1 MIKNYI
7 ISALRNMMRNKVY
20 TLINIFCLSVGITG
34 AIYITLF
41 VNHELSYDTF
51 HENHRNIYRVEGKY
65 DIAGSGN
72 HLAITAFPLGLAL
85 KEEYGG
91 VKEYVRFL
99 YQDDVLVNVNDRK
112 FLEDLMAFADSTVF
126 DVFSYPFIYGN
137 PAGALSEPNTVVLTK
152 SLSEKYFRDENPVG
166 HTIRIQQDNFRV
178 TGVIENMPSNSHLQL
193 KGLMSMSTIDSE
205 IVYSLSPGLFW
216 NINQNYTYILMHD
229 SADIDYIFD
238 NMDEFHEK
246 YTLPMGRL
254 IGATAGFTYTSIR
267 DVRFSNILFSPE
279 SASSTTLM
287 VLIIVAVFLVIIASV
302 NYTNLSTARAS
313 VRAMEIGIRKAS
325 GATRAQI
332 FFQFIAESIFLAT
345 VSLIISLLIIEILMP
360 AFNHLANKSFSL
372 RDLLV
377 WPLIFYVPL
386 LVFIT
391 GVMAGAYPAIFISA
405 MKPADILKGSKGTAA
420 GGSGLLR
427 KSLVVFQFV
436 ISIMLITGTFMVGKQ
451 LNFLQ
456 NKDLGLEISD
466 RAVIRLQDQEV
477 RGRIQTLENLIKQN
491 PDVIATTKS
500 TSVPGR
506 GFSRYAILIQSDNE
520 MVEATVTANHIDH
533 QFIDFFGITMEEGR
547 NFSDDMRSDAYTS
560 VILNRTAINYF
571 GWHDNPLGNLIQWQF
586 DEDGNPQQSARVIGV
601 VEDHNLLDLHHP
613 IEPIMYILPDDNQ
626 MYHHLIIH
634 YRKGK
639 DREIINFLETTLQE
653 FDPDN
658 FPIIS
663 FVNTGYQEQ
672 FDAEERL
679 GTIFGVFALVC
690 IIISFM
696 GLFGLSSYMTEQ
708 RKREIGVRKVLGSS
722 ITSIL
727 LMFFKE
733 FLWLVIIATF
743 IAFPVSWYFL
753 ERWLKEFVYR
763 IDITVN
769 PFILSSLLAL
779 AVAIL
784 TVSYHIYRSASLN
797 PVDALRA
804 E

>member
-1 MIKNYI
+1 
-7 ISALRNMMRNKVY
+7 MMRNKVY

-34 AIYITLF
+34 AIYIILF

-51 HENHRNIYRVEGKY
+51 HEKHRNIYRVEGKY
-65 DIAGSGN
+65 EIAGSGN

-85 KEEYGG
+85 KEEYSG
-91 VKEYVRFL
+91 VKEYVRFFF
-99 YQDDVLVNVNDRK
+99 QDDVLVNINESK

-137 PAGALSEPNTVVLTK
+137 PQGSLSEPNTVVLTK

-166 HTIRIQQDNFRV
+166 HSIRIQQDNFRV
-178 TGVIENMPSNSHLQL
+178 TGVIEDMPSNSHLQL
-193 KGLMSMSTIDSE
+193 KGLISMSTIDSE

-313 VRAMEIGIRKAS
+313 MRAMEIGIRKAS

-332 FFQFIAESIFLAT
+332 LFQFIAESIFLAT
-345 VSLIISLLIIEILMP
+345 ISLIISLLIIEILMP

-372 RDLLV
+372 HDLLI
-377 WPLIFYVPL
+377 WPLVFYVPL

-405 MKPADILKGSKGTAA
+405 MKPSDILKGSKGTAA

-436 ISIMLITGTFMVGKQ
+436 ISIMLITGTFMVKEQ
-451 LNFLQ
+451 LNFLLK
-456 NKDLGLEISD
+456 KDLGLEISD

-477 RGRIQTLENLIKQN
+477 RSRIQTLENLIKQN
-491 PDVIATTKS
+491 SDVIATTK
-500 TSVPGR
+500 TMSVPGR
-506 GFSRYAILIQSDNE
+506 GFSKYALLIQSGDE
-520 MVEATVTANHIDH
+520 MVEATVTVNHIDH

-547 NFSDDMRSDAYTS
+547 NFSNDMRSDAYTS

-639 DREIINFLETTLQE
+639 DREIVHFLETTLQE

-696 GLFGLSSYMTEQ
+696 GLFGLSSYLTEQ

-743 IAFPVSWYFL
+743 IAFPVSWYL
-753 ERWLKEFVYR
+753 IDRWLKEFVYR